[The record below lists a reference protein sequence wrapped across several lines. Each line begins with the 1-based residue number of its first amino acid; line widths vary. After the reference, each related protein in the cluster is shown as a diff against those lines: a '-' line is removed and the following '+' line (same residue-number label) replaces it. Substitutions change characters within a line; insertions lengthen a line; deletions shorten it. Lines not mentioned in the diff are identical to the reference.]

1 MTEATQSLDRPRVVI
16 AGAGFAGV
24 SAARELRR
32 RCRDDVEI
40 VLVAPRN
47 HMLFQP
53 LLPEVASGAIE
64 PRHAV
69 APLRRALPSVDF
81 RLGKVD
87 GLDPARGVA
96 MVQPPAGDRYELPY
110 SHAVIALGSAPRA
123 LPIPGLDEHA
133 VGFSRIAEALHL
145 RNAVL
150 SRLEIAESTADPV
163 AREAALRTVFIGGGY
178 TGVEAMAELYDLAR
192 QVCAQ
197 LDTVEPRD
205 LRWMLV
211 EATDR
216 ILPNL
221 PLELADQSTVTLR
234 RRGIDVRLGTTVDRI
249 EDGTVHLSSGEQYR
263 ADTVVWSAGVE
274 PHPDVAGM
282 DLRLDDT
289 GRIEV
294 ERTLQAR
301 GADAVWAA
309 GDCAA
314 VPRHDGGTHPP
325 TAEQATRQGKLL
337 GRNLARVLA
346 REAPQPYEHAESAE
360 LVTLGGS
367 TAIGTVAGRH
377 MAGTIPWLARRAYYL
392 TQMPSVTRRVRLAV
406 EWTLGAALPTDATQ
420 LDSLEHPGQ
429 PLSQAVQRASSS

>member
-1 MTEATQSLDRPRVVI
+1 MTAPDPSLDPPRVVI

-24 SAARELRR
+24 SAARELHRR
-32 RCRDDVEI
+32 YRGDVEV

-69 APLRRALPSVDF
+69 APLRRALPRVRF
-81 RLGKVD
+81 LLGKVD
-87 GLDPARGVA
+87 GLDPTRGVA
-96 MVQPPAGDRYELPY
+96 MIQPPAGERYEMPY
-110 SHAVIALGSAPRA
+110 SHVVVALGSAPRA

-133 VGFSRIAEALHL
+133 VGFSRVAEALHL

-150 SRLEIAESTADPV
+150 SRLEIAESTADPAV
-163 AREAALRTVFIGGGY
+163 REGALRAVFIGGGY
-178 TGVEAMAELYDLAR
+178 TGVEAMAELHELAR
-192 QVCAQ
+192 QVCGQ
-197 LDTVEPRD
+197 LQTVNPGD
-205 LRWMLV
+205 LRWMLI

-221 PLELADQSTVTLR
+221 PLELADRSVVTLR
-234 RRGIDVRLGTTVDRI
+234 RRGIDVRLGTTVDRLD
-249 EDGTVHLSSGEQYR
+249 EGTVQLSTGEQLR

-274 PHPDVAGM
+274 PHPDVQRM
-282 DLRLDDT
+282 DLTLDDT

-294 ERTLQAR
+294 DRTLHAV
-301 GADAVWAA
+301 GADSVWAA

-314 VPRHDGGTHPP
+314 VPRPDGGTHPP
-325 TAEQATRQGKLL
+325 TAEQATRQGRLL
-337 GRNLARVLA
+337 GRNVASVLNGSSPDA
-346 REAPQPYEHAESAE
+346 YEHAESAE

-377 MAGTIPWLARRAYYL
+377 MSGRIPWLARRAYYL
-392 TQMPSVTRRVRLAV
+392 TQMPSATRRIRLAV
-406 EWTLGAALPTDATQ
+406 EWTLGATLPTDATQ

-429 PLSQAVQRASSS
+429 PLHRAVKRAASS

>member
-1 MTEATQSLDRPRVVI
+1 MSAATMPVDPPRVVV

-24 SAARELRR
+24 SAARELARR
-32 RCRDDVEI
+32 YRGDIEI

-53 LLPEVASGAIE
+53 LLPEVASGAVE

-69 APLRRALPSVDF
+69 APLRRAVPGARFLM
-81 RLGKVD
+81 GKVT

-96 MVQPPAGDRYELPY
+96 TIQPPAGQQYEMAY
-110 SHAVIALGSAPRA
+110 THAVAALGSAPRA

-133 VGFSRIAEALHL
+133 VAFSRVAEALHL

-150 SRLEIAESTADPV
+150 SRLEIAESTADPA
-163 AREAALRTVFIGGGY
+163 AREAALRAVFIGGGY
-178 TGVEAMAELYDLAR
+178 TGVEALAELHELASH
-192 QVCAQ
+192 VCGQ
-197 LDTVEPRD
+197 LSNVDPGD

-221 PLELADQSTVTLR
+221 PLELADRSVVTLR

-249 EDGTVHLSSGEQYR
+249 EDGTVELSSGEQLP

-274 PHPDVAGM
+274 PHPDVHRMG
-282 DLRLDDT
+282 LSLDDG

-294 ERTLQAR
+294 DATLRAT
-301 GADAVWAA
+301 GAQAVWAA

-314 VPRHDGGTHPP
+314 VPRGDGGTHPP
-325 TAEQATRQGKLL
+325 TAEQATRQGRLL
-337 GRNLARVLA
+337 GRNIARALDGQ
-346 REAPQPYEHAESAE
+346 APEPYQHEESAE
-360 LVTLGGS
+360 LVTLGGN

-377 MAGTIPWLARRAYYL
+377 MAGRIPWLARRAYYL
-392 TQMPSVTRRVRLAV
+392 MQMPSMTRRVRLAI

-420 LDSLEHPGQ
+420 LDSLDSPGR
-429 PLSQAVQRASSS
+429 PLSQAVERASS